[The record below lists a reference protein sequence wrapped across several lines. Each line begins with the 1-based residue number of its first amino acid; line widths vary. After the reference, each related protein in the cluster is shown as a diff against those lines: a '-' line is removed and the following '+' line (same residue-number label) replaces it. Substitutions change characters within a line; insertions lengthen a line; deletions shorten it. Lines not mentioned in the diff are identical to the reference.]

1 MEAAPRRLGL
11 PLGIAIFL
19 LPLVFAWFTLRPGY
33 SAGTQWAVF
42 VYLFVNLCFVA
53 VRGLSAF

>member
-1 MEAAPRRLGL
+1 METVPRRLGL

-33 SAGTQWAVF
+33 SASTRWAVLA
-42 VYLFVNLCFVA
+42 YLVVNLCFVA
-53 VRGLSAF
+53 IRALSVV